1 MTDIKN
7 NQETEISQNLDSLFG
22 DDEPIFEFDD
32 TGSPV
37 VLENTNMDSNSKK
50 KGDDS
55 KVSDDTIELKQ
66 VCDTDDKKN
75 QEKAD
80 IKNTSLENLKVII
93 LSNEWEIN
101 FNNFQKIID
110 EIKKIK
116 VKENYTDN
124 EPILKLFK
132 IMESLSKY
140 LLKYK
145 INSKQEAFN
154 AIETTY
160 KNIEILFSKSNIS
173 KQEQD
178 QIVTASIKDFKK
190 LKALIAHK
198 SSEKTPD
205 DLIKAAVKRIK
216 IFIKKEIALL
226 RQELKT

>member
-66 VCDTDDKKN
+66 VCDTDD
-75 QEKAD
+75 

-116 VKENYTDN
+116 IKENYTDN

-145 INSKQEAFN
+145 TNSKQEAFN

-160 KNIEILFSKSNIS
+160 KNIEKIFFKSNIS

-178 QIVTASIKDFKK
+178 QIVTASIKDFKE
-190 LKALIAHK
+190 LKALITHR

>member
-66 VCDTDDKKN
+66 VCDTD
-75 QEKAD
+75 D